1 MATFSL
7 VKKQIFRFFIFKNK
21 IRYLFQFIMQFFLRE
36 IKIVLLINQ
45 SRLYCK
51 RR

>member
-21 IRYLFQFIMQFFLRE
+21 IRYLFQFIMQFFPTRNQNCIADKS
-36 IKIVLLINQ
+36 IKTLL
-45 SRLYCK
+45 
-51 RR
+51 

>member
-21 IRYLFQFIMQFFLRE
+21 IRYLFQFIMQFFQ
-36 IKIVLLINQ
+36 IVLLIYQ
-45 SRLYCK
+45 SKLSCK
-51 RR
+51 KR